1 MFMERTLGD
10 LKPIIDQLQELVP
23 FEGACESPR
32 SKNKALDKYRRATN
46 CVYDFFN
53 NGLINRRS
61 QFVRIFGN
69 APYIDSFVH
78 MSPDRW
84 DRWEDIIAPKYKAI
98 ILDAAKEQGIQS
110 DSKPSYLDLYSEE
123 VK

>member
-1 MFMERTLGD
+1 MFMERTLGE
-10 LKPIIDQLQELVP
+10 LKPIIDQLQDLVP

-53 NGLINRRS
+53 NGLMNRRS
-61 QFVRIFGN
+61 QFVKMFGD
-69 APYIDSFVH
+69 APYIESFRVF
-78 MSPDRW
+78 SSVSW
-84 DRWEDIIAPKYKAI
+84 EQWEDFIAPKYKAI

-110 DSKPSYLDLYSEE
+110 EPTYLDLYADE
-123 VK
+123 VA